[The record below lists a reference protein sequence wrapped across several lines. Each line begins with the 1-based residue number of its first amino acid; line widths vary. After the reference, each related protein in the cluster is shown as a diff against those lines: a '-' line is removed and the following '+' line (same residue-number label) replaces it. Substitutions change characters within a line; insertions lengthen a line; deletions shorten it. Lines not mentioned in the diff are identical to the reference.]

1 MSTERRNP
9 MMFVRW
15 LSGAT
20 ALAAILLLILW
31 RPFPFLFYPNLPF
44 VGFFARAFYIL
55 ILASFLCL
63 YRVARGPTSADRIV
77 AVDLLG
83 IMIIGL
89 CAILTI
95 TTRRSWYLDIGLA
108 WALQSF
114 ITILAL
120 SKFLE
125 GKDLDS

>member
-1 MSTERRNP
+1 MKLL
-9 MMFVRW
+9 RW
-15 LSGAT
+15 LIGAA
-20 ALAAILLLILW
+20 ALVGAITLILW
-31 RPFPFLFYPNLPF
+31 RPLPFLFYPKLPF
-44 VGFFARAFYIL
+44 VGYFGRAFYVFM
-55 ILASFLCL
+55 LASLMCL

-83 IMIIGL
+83 VMIIGL
-89 CAILTI
+89 CAVLTI
-95 TTRRSWYLDIGLA
+95 TTGRSWYLDIGLA

>member
-1 MSTERRNP
+1 M
-9 MMFVRW
+9 
-15 LSGAT
+15 
-20 ALAAILLLILW
+20 
-31 RPFPFLFYPNLPF
+31 
-44 VGFFARAFYIL
+44 
-55 ILASFLCL
+55 CL

-83 IMIIGL
+83 VMIIGL
-89 CAILTI
+89 CAVLTI
-95 TTRRSWYLDIGLA
+95 TTGRSWYLDIGLA

>member
-1 MSTERRNP
+1 MIDRRNP
-9 MMFVRW
+9 MEFGRW
-15 LSGAT
+15 LIGAA
-20 ALAAILLLILW
+20 ALVAVLALILW
-31 RPFPFLFYPNLPF
+31 RPFPFLFYPKLPF
-44 VGFFARAFYIL
+44 VGFFGRAFYVL
-55 ILASFLCL
+55 ILASLLCL

-89 CAILTI
+89 CAVLTI

>member
-1 MSTERRNP
+1 MERW
-9 MMFVRW
+9 RW
-15 LSGAT
+15 LIGAA
-20 ALAAILLLILW
+20 ALAWALIVILW
-31 RPFPFLFYPNLPF
+31 WPLPFLFYPRLPF
-44 VGFFARAFYIL
+44 VALFGRALYIL
-55 ILASFLCL
+55 VLASLLCL

-83 IMIIGL
+83 VMIIGL
-89 CAILTI
+89 CAVLTI

-114 ITILAL
+114 ITVLAL

-125 GKDLDS
+125 GRNRDA

>member
-1 MSTERRNP
+1 MK
-9 MMFVRW
+9 FARW
-15 LSGAT
+15 LAGAA
-20 ALAAILLLILW
+20 ALAAVLAVILW
-31 RPFPFLFYPNLPF
+31 RPFPFLFYPKLPL
-44 VGFFARAFYIL
+44 VGFFGRALYVL
-55 ILASFLCL
+55 ILASLLCL

-89 CAILTI
+89 CAVLTI
-95 TTRRSWYLDIGLA
+95 VTQRSWYLDIGLA

>member
-1 MSTERRNP
+1 MK
-9 MMFVRW
+9 FARW
-15 LSGAT
+15 LVGAAAFVGIL
-20 ALAAILLLILW
+20 ALIVW
-31 RPFPFLFYPNLPF
+31 RPLPFLFYPKLPLA
-44 VGFFARAFYIL
+44 GFFGRAFYVL

-89 CAILTI
+89 CAVLTI
-95 TTRRSWYLDIGLA
+95 TTGRSWYLDIGLA

-125 GKDLDS
+125 GKNVDS